1 MRESLQQL
9 LDDPAIPD
17 SVRQALAPEFEE
29 MRQMLARL
37 DEGELHL
44 AVFGRVSV
52 GKSALLNAL
61 LGQPL
66 FEVGVLHGTTTRAH
80 QARWEEQIAA
90 GVHFIDTPGINELDG
105 QAREQLAVD
114 VAERADLVL
123 FVADGDL
130 TASELSALERLQ
142 QTQRPVLLVLNKA
155 DRYTQAERQSL
166 LERLRQH
173 VQGWIRAED
182 VVAVSAL
189 PASRTVIRIDAAGV
203 EHEQQEQ
210 PDSDVAELRERITAI
225 VAREGKTLS
234 AINAGLFA
242 GRLADQVG
250 RRITEVRQELA
261 QKLIRNYCLAKGLAV
276 AVNPIPVADLLSA
289 AALDVSMVLHLSRLY
304 GLPLSRTEAGKLVTT
319 IVVQLAALMGAIWGV
334 HLVSAALKGLS
345 AGLSTAL
352 TAGAQGAL
360 AWYATRIIG
369 EAATDWLARGKSWGE
384 QGPKRALQQILSGL
398 DRDSILRDAREQ
410 ILARLKG

>member
-17 SVRQALAPEFEE
+17 SVRSALAPEFEE

-61 LGQPL
+61 LGQEL
-66 FEVGVLHGTTTRAH
+66 FEVGVLHGTTTRS
-80 QARWEEQIAA
+80 QRARWEEQVAA

-105 QAREQLAVD
+105 EAREQLAID

-130 TASELSALERLQ
+130 TASELAALERLQ
-142 QTQRPVLLVLNKA
+142 QTQRPLLLVLNKA
-155 DRYTQAERQSL
+155 DRYSPSEREAL
-166 LERLRQH
+166 LARLREH
-173 VQGWIRAED
+173 VAGWIRPED
-182 VVAVSAL
+182 VVAASAL
-189 PASRTVIRIDAAGV
+189 PAPRTVIRIDAAGV
-203 EHEQQEQ
+203 ESEQREQ
-210 PDSDVAELRERITAI
+210 AASDVASLRERIRAI
-225 VAREGKTLS
+225 VEREGKTLS
-234 AINAGLFA
+234 AVNAGLFA
-242 GRLADQVG
+242 GRLADQIG

-261 QKLIRNYCLAKGLAV
+261 RKLVRNYCLAKGLAV

-289 AALDVSMVLHLSRLY
+289 AALDVSMVLHLSKLY
-304 GLPLSRTEAGKLVTT
+304 GLPLSRSEAGKLVTT
-319 IVVQLAALMGAIWGV
+319 IVVQLAALMGTIWGV

-369 EAATDWLARGKSWGE
+369 EAATEWLARGKSWGE
-384 QGPKRALQQILSGL
+384 QGPKRALQQILDGL
-398 DRDSILRDAREQ
+398 DRDSILRDARAQ
-410 ILARLKG
+410 IIEKLKG